1 MTPLPTN
8 RPFTLAD
15 KCRRRLSA
23 SVDGRWAFHCSTRCD
38 ADKAVCIITLVWRLW
53 RWCLLGD
60 LHFAY
65 ARLRDQLS
73 DDKVYKCVVF
83 NPHLD
88 LQAGGSYTRVI
99 VTPSGV
105 VHSFTPTCACAHIT
119 WLGLHQSRSTILSLT
134 DLKYWV
140 FTSMLISTCS
150 CRPATVITHKINH
163 KSTWR
168 RSWAVARVL
177 TPWKYVGGVRVCFEP
192 LKYHIFHSKLLLDNS
207 V

>member
-23 SVDGRWAFHCSTRCD
+23 SVDGRWAFHCSTRSD
-38 ADKAVCIITLVWRLW
+38 ADKAVCVITLVWRLW

-73 DDKVYKCVVF
+73 DDKIYKCVVF

-99 VTPSGV
+99 VTPSGD
-105 VHSFTPTCACAHIT
+105 VHPSHCQTIRCCTLFHANMRLCAHHVTRFTPIT
-119 WLGLHQSRSTILSLT
+119 KHDSVTDRCKILGVYFVAN
-134 DLKYWV
+134 LKV
-140 FTSMLISTCS
+140 
-150 CRPATVITHKINH
+150 
-163 KSTWR
+163 
-168 RSWAVARVL
+168 
-177 TPWKYVGGVRVCFEP
+177 
-192 LKYHIFHSKLLLDNS
+192 
-207 V
+207 